1 MPLLDIMPLT
11 MLDVQA
17 TATIRRPPQVRFKAG
32 VKGVPVS
39 ITDPFDAP
47 LVPVLAWCP
56 RTGRSLNLRSG
67 RWHSK
72 PHSSFPEAVYLLLH
86 LLP

>member
-1 MPLLDIMPLT
+1 MPLLDIMLDV
-11 MLDVQA
+11 MLD
-17 TATIRRPPQVRFKAG
+17 IMLD
-32 VKGVPVS
+32 
-39 ITDPFDAP
+39 IMLDPFDAP